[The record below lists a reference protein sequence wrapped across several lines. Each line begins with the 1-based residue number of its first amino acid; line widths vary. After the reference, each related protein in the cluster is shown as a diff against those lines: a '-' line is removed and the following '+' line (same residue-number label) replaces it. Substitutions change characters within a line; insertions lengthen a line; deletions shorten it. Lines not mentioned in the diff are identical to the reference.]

1 MRDYQQFCDTK
12 HASHTASGF
21 EVGALL
27 DSPCFLFQR
36 HLVKWALSLGRAAIF
51 ADTGLGKTITQL
63 EWARQVH
70 AHTGGRILI
79 LAPLAVVR
87 QTEREAARF
96 GIDGVGALTHD
107 TPIQVWNYDRLH
119 QLDPDSYAGVVL
131 DESSILKNA
140 NGRMR
145 NRLVASFR
153 FTPFKLACTATPSPN
168 DHTELGNHAE
178 WLGVMDEA
186 VMRARWFIN
195 DLSETVAPWRL
206 KAHAVADFWRW
217 VTSWARCVGKP
228 SHMGPYQDGG
238 YDLPPLDIRQHLVAV
253 DLVKDR
259 GDGQLF
265 RQPEMSATSIHA
277 ERRRTVGDRSRFAKE
292 LVSRSPDE
300 PWIVWVETNYD
311 QDAIE
316 AMIPGAISVRG
327 SDTPERKAREL
338 LRFSDEG
345 GVIITKPK
353 IAGMGLNWQ
362 HCAHQVFMGGS
373 FSYEGFYQAVRRSWR
388 FGQTRPVVAHVVMA
402 ATEQAI
408 WRTIHRKA
416 KQHEEMKKRMYAAS
430 AAASARESQH
440 IAYSAGHIARVPA
453 WLHTLRS
460 AS

>member
-1 MRDYQQFCDTK
+1 
-12 HASHTASGF
+12 
-21 EVGALL
+21 
-27 DSPCFLFQR
+27 
-36 HLVKWALSLGRAAIF
+36 
-51 ADTGLGKTITQL
+51 
-63 EWARQVH
+63 
-70 AHTGGRILI
+70 
-79 LAPLAVVR
+79 
-87 QTEREAARF
+87 
-96 GIDGVGALTHD
+96 
-107 TPIQVWNYDRLH
+107 
-119 QLDPDSYAGVVL
+119 
-131 DESSILKNA
+131 
-140 NGRMR
+140 
-145 NRLVASFR
+145 
-153 FTPFKLACTATPSPN
+153 
-168 DHTELGNHAE
+168 
-178 WLGVMDEA
+178 
-186 VMRARWFIN
+186 
-195 DLSETVAPWRL
+195 
-206 KAHAVADFWRW
+206 
-217 VTSWARCVGKP
+217 
-228 SHMGPYQDGG
+228 MGPYQDGG

-430 AAASARESQH
+430 AAASDRESQH